1 MVPNKEIIM
10 DILQEMQSLGL
21 NPKIVAPE
29 ELTPYPGNYNKH
41 PERQLVELGKGLSG
55 SFQQYKNIVVWN
67 GKILCGHGLVEAA
80 IREGRPRIIVNDRSE
95 LSQADA
101 EALLIADNALP
112 FLAEPD
118 TAALEALLANAPG
131 EIPGVTSEW
140 LHSIQIQTP
149 TEGIDI
155 DTFFGENVE
164 PEREKH
170 KDMITCPE
178 CGHEF
183 EA

>member
-1 MVPNKEIIM
+1 MMTLTSVELAT
-10 DILQEMQSLGL
+10 LQPHPS
-21 NPKIVAPE
+21 
-29 ELTPYPGNYNKH
+29 NYNRH
-41 PERQLVELGKGLSG
+41 PEAQLTELQKSLYT
-55 SFQQYKNIVVWN
+55 FKQFKNIVVCQ
-67 GKILCGHGLVEAA
+67 GRIIAGHGLVEAA
-80 IREGRPRIIVNDRSE
+80 KREGLTHLDALVLDDLTPEQE
-95 LSQADA
+95 LAM
-101 EALLIADNALP
+101 LIADNALP

-131 EIPGVTSEW
+131 KIPGVTSEW